1 MRRPLLIAVLWAIVL
16 WPASLKAQFR
26 GAHHTADFPSRGA
39 GSVLPG
45 FVPAV
50 VYGGPT
56 TMPALVFDRR
66 YFRIPLAGAPYS
78 LPPADVFQPFVYASI
93 YNVQPYG
100 STQAIPSRD
109 TKLVNEL
116 IYEVKQLTREVQ
128 GLREEQRQ
136 SRQSLQT
143 PPEPP
148 QSTEE
153 TSLPVVLV
161 FHDGRQMEVQGYAIV
176 GQTLWAVTGQS
187 STKIPT
193 TDLDLEATQKL
204 NADRGVRFPLPRKP

>member
-1 MRRPLLIAVLWAIVL
+1 MGRPLLIAVLWAAL
-16 WPASLKAQFR
+16 WPASLEAQFLDAR
-26 GAHHTADFPSRGA
+26 HRADFPFRSA
-39 GSVLPG
+39 NVALPLM
-45 FVPAV
+45 PAV
-50 VYGGPT
+50 VYGPDRA
-56 TMPALVFDRR
+56 PAVAFDRR
-66 YFRIPLAGAPYS
+66 YFRVPLAGAPYS
-78 LPPADVFQPFVYASI
+78 LQPADVFQPVVYASPI
-93 YNVQPYG
+93 YTVEPF
-100 STQAIPSRD
+100 SPILAIPSRNSNQM
-109 TKLVNEL
+109 NEL
-116 IYEVKQLTREVQ
+116 LHEVKRLKREVRR
-128 GLREEQRQ
+128 LHEEQSQ
-136 SRQSLQT
+136 SRQSLQA
-143 PPEPP
+143 PAEPP